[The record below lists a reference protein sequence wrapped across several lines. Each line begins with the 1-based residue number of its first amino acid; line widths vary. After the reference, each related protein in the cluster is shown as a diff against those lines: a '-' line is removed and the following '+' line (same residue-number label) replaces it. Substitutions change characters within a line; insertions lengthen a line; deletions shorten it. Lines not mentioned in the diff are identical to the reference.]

1 MRVVKGATI
10 KEIRVEAECS
20 DANLRPQ
27 TNINL
32 ETKNLREFPDQ
43 QWEGESH
50 TSDLEA
56 GPLDPREMKVLLE
69 DHTQFSL
76 PTQCEEEMRIALGTH
91 VDQAQQWRGS
101 MSER

>member
-43 QWEGESH
+43 Q
-50 TSDLEA
+50 
-56 GPLDPREMKVLLE
+56 
-69 DHTQFSL
+69 
-76 PTQCEEEMRIALGTH
+76 
-91 VDQAQQWRGS
+91 
-101 MSER
+101 